1 VSAWRG
7 LAAALCVALLL
18 PLLGWAQAPPGH
30 SPALFTA
37 PQPVPDLAAR
47 VDDFAGRSYAHS
59 AQFSPDGLLVA
70 SGHWDGSIRIH
81 DALTGTEQARL
92 SGHDGSFWL
101 RAVRSVAWDPAGAR
115 LASAGDDGTV
125 RLWDAAAGT
134 ELARLSGHDGP
145 VSSVAWDPAG
155 ARLASAG
162 ADGTLRLWDV
172 AAGTELARLSG
183 HDGAVRS
190 VAWDPAGARLA
201 SAGADSTVRL
211 WDAAAGI
218 ELARLSGH
226 DAWVRSVAWD
236 PAGARLASAGE
247 DGKVRLWD
255 AAARTDLARLSGHD
269 GSVRSVAWDP
279 TGARLASAGHDGTVR
294 LWDAAAGTELARLS
308 GHDGWIQSVAWDP
321 AGARL
326 ASAGDDG
333 TVRLW
338 DAAGGDLLG
347 WFLTGGEQWIGC
359 LRNTGGFRCRRND
372 DGSLVFRRPGTPR
385 LEPLPL
391 PRRAAPATLEAAP
404 AADLQQ
410 PVAVP
415 NGVLAEIRVQVR
427 NPGTEPVY
435 WIRLVP
441 EQPTRDGFVLW
452 PSPALAKLDAGAA
465 ETLVAR
471 VSFAPRD
478 DPDRG
483 HPSGAEARLDFTVQM
498 DQGEPIPLRVA
509 VRGQVP
515 ELAVAEGPS
524 KSPEVRT
531 LNLRLRNAGEQALRD
546 ARVRA
551 TLTGLAAPAE
561 RVQLDTVEVA
571 EVPAGDSIPLAFAL
585 GDRVEL
591 GPDTRLTLT
600 VDDTVW
606 PVHRWTFRDLP
617 IAILAPPAQLAAL
630 PAPALPLLALIAGLT
645 ALGLFY
651 VREFTHPLTRR
662 LAAEP
667 AALAGLGLATLP
679 RAKRLLSSTRRLKGL
694 LAGTG
699 IHRDWL
705 ERALAFDGQSAE
717 AQVHWLAGRLAAQW
731 QRREGLGDGARMAR
745 FDLTLPED
753 FPLNLVD
760 GLCPVALPPA
770 DWGDE
775 QVLDALRPVGERVCV
790 LLGAGPEQR
799 ARLSRRCRSE
809 GNWWV
814 APADAELSALLLS
827 PQPLE
832 ALSRLIADYVKV
844 ARISPYQTGGGVQK
858 EAVFF
863 GRDQLLSHIQH
874 REPANYL
881 LVGGRQLGKSSLLL
895 ALQRRY
901 AKDPAVDCR
910 YASLGLDPIPQLALA
925 LGLPVDTGAQQVLQA
940 VGDVPPGR
948 RRLLLLDEA
957 DVFVA
962 RDAAGALGEAGGAP
976 YACLNAFRSYSDA
989 GRCHFIL
996 AGFWQLYRSASLEY
1010 HSPIKNFAETLT
1022 VGALE
1027 PDACRALIR
1036 EPLAALNLRLAA
1048 DALVERMVTAT
1059 GRRANLIA
1067 ILCNEMLKE
1076 TRLATRTL
1084 GEADLERAMDS
1095 RALRSALD
1103 AWSELTTDQA
1113 AARLDR
1119 IICYALVERED
1130 FSFAEVLDVL
1140 DGIGAGAV
1148 CAADIG
1154 VAAVRTADPTRAPAS
1169 PEAIKASLTRLEIA
1183 FIIGRSDGRYFWQV
1197 PLWREQV
1204 QAEEPARLLAAELG

>member
-1 VSAWRG
+1 LSDR
-7 LAAALCVALLL
+7 
-18 PLLGWAQAPPGH
+18 
-30 SPALFTA
+30 
-37 PQPVPDLAAR
+37 
-47 VDDFAGRSYAHS
+47 
-59 AQFSPDGLLVA
+59 
-70 SGHWDGSIRIH
+70 
-81 DALTGTEQARL
+81 DAE
-92 SGHDGSFWL
+92 
-101 RAVRSVAWDPAGAR
+101 
-115 LASAGDDGTV
+115 
-125 RLWDAAAGT
+125 
-134 ELARLSGHDGP
+134 
-145 VSSVAWDPAG
+145 
-155 ARLASAG
+155 
-162 ADGTLRLWDV
+162 
-172 AAGTELARLSG
+172 
-183 HDGAVRS
+183 
-190 VAWDPAGARLA
+190 
-201 SAGADSTVRL
+201 
-211 WDAAAGI
+211 
-218 ELARLSGH
+218 
-226 DAWVRSVAWD
+226 
-236 PAGARLASAGE
+236 
-247 DGKVRLWD
+247 
-255 AAARTDLARLSGHD
+255 
-269 GSVRSVAWDP
+269 
-279 TGARLASAGHDGTVR
+279 
-294 LWDAAAGTELARLS
+294 
-308 GHDGWIQSVAWDP
+308 
-321 AGARL
+321 
-326 ASAGDDG
+326 
-333 TVRLW
+333 
-338 DAAGGDLLG
+338 
-347 WFLTGGEQWIGC
+347 
-359 LRNTGGFRCRRND
+359 CRRHD

-391 PRRAAPATLEAAP
+391 PRRAAPATLEAAV

-410 PVAVP
+410 PLAVP
-415 NGVLAEIRVQVR
+415 NGVLAELKVQVR
-427 NPGTEPVY
+427 NPGTEPVH

-441 EQPTRDGFVLW
+441 AQPTRDGFVLW
-452 PSPALAKLDAGAA
+452 PSPALAKLDAGAS

-471 VSFAPRD
+471 VSYAPRD

-483 HPSGAEARLDFTVQM
+483 HPSGAEALLDFAVRM

-515 ELAVAEGPS
+515 ELAVAEGPT

-531 LNLRLRNAGEQALRD
+531 LNLRLRNAGGQALRD

-585 GDRVEL
+585 GDRMEL
-591 GPDTRLTLT
+591 APDTRLTLT

-645 ALGLFY
+645 ALGLFF

-667 AALAGLGLATLP
+667 AALAGLGLGALP

-705 ERALAFDGQSAE
+705 ERALAFDGLGAE
-717 AQVHWLAGRLAAQW
+717 ARVRWLAGRLGAHW

-745 FDLTLPED
+745 FDLTLPAD

-925 LGLPVDTGAQQVLQA
+925 LGLPVDTGVQQVLQA

-962 RDAAGALGEAGGAP
+962 RDAAGTLGEAGGAP

-1010 HSPIKNFAETLT
+1010 HSPIKNFAETLI

>member
-1 VSAWRG
+1 MALSRRTGQRFQGSIWPGFVDAVTGLLMVLVFVLTIFMVMQFVLRETISGHRGEREADGVIGTALAQALGMERQRSAELADQVGSLGATLDEAQLEPSDQSALIDSLRADLGDREAALTAAQSRISDFEAQVAALIAQRDEAQGVVADLRG
-7 LAAALCVALLL
+7 ERAELLNEQEALNAALVQARDELDEGAEAQALEAARREALEALISDLRARNADAEGTVARLTSDLEGVQEALTEEEAARLAEAEAAAALRARLEEADTELTAMTMALEAERERAEETLTLLAAAREAEEDLNSRLAQALLAREDTQGNLAAALLARDAAQDDCAAAAPTLDGLIRCLEQAQQGREVTVTQLTELQEALARALADADENAAEVDELRVALSETEAALATARGTAAEQL
-18 PLLGWAQAPPGH
+18 EEVQAEQAALETRLAQA
-30 SPALFTA
+30 
-37 PQPVPDLAAR
+37 LAAR
-47 VDDFAGRSYAHS
+47 QS
-59 AQFSPDGLLVA
+59 
-70 SGHWDGSIRIH
+70 
-81 DALTGTEQARL
+81 
-92 SGHDGSFWL
+92 
-101 RAVRSVAWDPAGAR
+101 
-115 LASAGDDGTV
+115 
-125 RLWDAAAGT
+125 
-134 ELARLSGHDGP
+134 
-145 VSSVAWDPAG
+145 
-155 ARLASAG
+155 
-162 ADGTLRLWDV
+162 TLD
-172 AAGTELARLSG
+172 ES
-183 HDGAVRS
+183 
-190 VAWDPAGARLA
+190 
-201 SAGADSTVRL
+201 
-211 WDAAAGI
+211 
-218 ELARLSGH
+218 
-226 DAWVRSVAWD
+226 
-236 PAGARLASAGE
+236 
-247 DGKVRLWD
+247 
-255 AAARTDLARLSGHD
+255 
-269 GSVRSVAWDP
+269 
-279 TGARLASAGHDGTVR
+279 
-294 LWDAAAGTELARLS
+294 
-308 GHDGWIQSVAWDP
+308 
-321 AGARL
+321 
-326 ASAGDDG
+326 
-333 TVRLW
+333 
-338 DAAGGDLLG
+338 
-347 WFLTGGEQWIGC
+347 
-359 LRNTGGFRCRRND
+359 
-372 DGSLVFRRPGTPR
+372 
-385 LEPLPL
+385 
-391 PRRAAPATLEAAP
+391 
-404 AADLQQ
+404 
-410 PVAVP
+410 
-415 NGVLAEIRVQVR
+415 
-427 NPGTEPVY
+427 
-435 WIRLVP
+435 
-441 EQPTRDGFVLW
+441 
-452 PSPALAKLDAGAA
+452 
-465 ETLVAR
+465 
-471 VSFAPRD
+471 
-478 DPDRG
+478 
-483 HPSGAEARLDFTVQM
+483 
-498 DQGEPIPLRVA
+498 
-509 VRGQVP
+509 
-515 ELAVAEGPS
+515 
-524 KSPEVRT
+524 
-531 LNLRLRNAGEQALRD
+531 
-546 ARVRA
+546 
-551 TLTGLAAPAE
+551 
-561 RVQLDTVEVA
+561 
-571 EVPAGDSIPLAFAL
+571 
-585 GDRVEL
+585 
-591 GPDTRLTLT
+591 
-600 VDDTVW
+600 
-606 PVHRWTFRDLP
+606 
-617 IAILAPPAQLAAL
+617 
-630 PAPALPLLALIAGLT
+630 
-645 ALGLFY
+645 
-651 VREFTHPLTRR
+651 
-662 LAAEP
+662 
-667 AALAGLGLATLP
+667 
-679 RAKRLLSSTRRLKGL
+679 
-694 LAGTG
+694 G

-705 ERALAFDGQSAE
+705 ERALAFDGLSAE
-717 AQVHWLAGRLAAQW
+717 ARVRWLAGRLAAHW

-775 QVLDALRPVGERVCV
+775 QVLDALRPVGERVCL
-790 LLGAGPEQR
+790 LLGANPEQR

-814 APADAELSALLLS
+814 APDDGELSALLLA

-925 LGLPVDTGAQQVLQA
+925 LGLPVDTGVQRVLKA
-940 VGDVPPGR
+940 VGDVAPGR

-962 RDAAGALGEAGGAP
+962 RDAAGVLGEARGAP

-1048 DALVERMVTAT
+1048 DALVERMVAAT

-1103 AWSELTTDQA
+1103 AWSELTTDPA

>member
-1 VSAWRG
+1 
-7 LAAALCVALLL
+7 AA
-18 PLLGWAQAPPGH
+18 
-30 SPALFTA
+30 
-37 PQPVPDLAAR
+37 
-47 VDDFAGRSYAHS
+47 
-59 AQFSPDGLLVA
+59 
-70 SGHWDGSIRIH
+70 
-81 DALTGTEQARL
+81 GTEQARL
-92 SGHDGSFWL
+92 SGHGGKVW
-101 RAVRSVAWDPAGAR
+101 SVAWDPAGAL

-134 ELARLSGHDGP
+134 ELARLSGHNGR
-145 VSSVAWDPAG
+145 VLSVAWDPAG

-162 ADGTLRLWDV
+162 SDGTVRLWDAV
-172 AAGTELARLSG
+172 AGTEQARLSG
-183 HDGAVRS
+183 HEAGLVAWGLFGALVWLASDPWGLFGGVLS

-201 SAGADSTVRL
+201 SAGS
-211 WDAAAGI
+211 
-218 ELARLSGH
+218 
-226 DAWVRSVAWD
+226 
-236 PAGARLASAGE
+236 
-247 DGKVRLWD
+247 
-255 AAARTDLARLSGHD
+255 
-269 GSVRSVAWDP
+269 
-279 TGARLASAGHDGTVR
+279 DGTVR

-308 GHDGWIQSVAWDP
+308 GHDGSVRSVAWDP

-326 ASAGDDG
+326 ASAGHDGTVRLWDAAAGAELARLSGHGGSLRSVAWDPAGARLASAGQRDG

-347 WFLTGGEQWIGC
+347 WFVTRGEQWIGC
-359 LRNTGGFRCRRND
+359 LRSTGGLRCRRHD

-391 PRRAAPATLEAAP
+391 PRRAALATLEAAA
-404 AADLQQ
+404 AADLRQ

-415 NGVLAEIRVQVR
+415 NGVLAEIKVQVR

-435 WIRLVP
+435 WIQLVP
-441 EQPTRDGFVLW
+441 GQPTRDGFVLW
-452 PSPALAKLDAGAA
+452 PSPALPKLGAGAS

-471 VSFAPRD
+471 VSYAPRY

-483 HPSGAEARLDFTVQM
+483 HPAGAEARLDFAVRM
-498 DQGEPIPLRVA
+498 DQGEPIPLQVQ
-509 VRGQVP
+509 VEGQVP
-515 ELAVAEGPS
+515 ELAITEGPT
-524 KSPEVRT
+524 KSPESRT
-531 LNLRLRNAGEQALRD
+531 LNLRLRNNGGQALRD

-551 TLTGLAAPAE
+551 TLTGLAAPADTLE
-561 RVQLDTVEVA
+561 LDTVEVA
-571 EVPAGDSIPLAFAL
+571 EVPAGDSIPLAFAIR
-585 GDRVEL
+585 DRIAVAFGLSSPVKL

-617 IAILAPPAQLAAL
+617 IAILAPPTQQAAL
-630 PAPALPLLALIAGLT
+630 PVPALPLLALVAGLT
-645 ALGLFY
+645 ALGLFF

-667 AALAGLGLATLP
+667 AALAGLGLGTLP

-694 LAGTG
+694 LAGAG

-705 ERALAFDGQSAE
+705 ERALAFDGLSAE
-717 AQVHWLAGRLAAQW
+717 ARVRWLAGRLAAHW

-775 QVLDALRPVGERVCV
+775 QVLDALRPVGERVCL
-790 LLGAGPEQR
+790 LLGANPEQR

-814 APADAELSALLLS
+814 APDDGELSALLLA

-925 LGLPVDTGAQQVLQA
+925 LGLPVDTGVQRVLKA
-940 VGDVPPGR
+940 VGDVAPGR

-962 RDAAGALGEAGGAP
+962 RDAAGVLGEARGAP

-1048 DALVERMVTAT
+1048 DALVERMVAAT

-1103 AWSELTTDQA
+1103 AWSELTTDPA